1 MSLRSSVHG
10 FDSKLGLCFFCNL
23 LSIPDFVAFVALF
36 PLPFLLHFVCHIFF
50 IFDFTDILCIIFH
63 FSFRSGVFVLFVDS
77 FATVLSLNCLF
88 ISYFDV

>member
-10 FDSKLGLCFFCNL
+10 FESQLGLCFFATSCPYQTL
-23 LSIPDFVAFVALF
+23 LPLLLFFPYHFYFILFVIFSLSLILLTSYALS
-36 PLPFLLHFVCHIFF
+36 
-50 IFDFTDILCIIFH
+50 FH